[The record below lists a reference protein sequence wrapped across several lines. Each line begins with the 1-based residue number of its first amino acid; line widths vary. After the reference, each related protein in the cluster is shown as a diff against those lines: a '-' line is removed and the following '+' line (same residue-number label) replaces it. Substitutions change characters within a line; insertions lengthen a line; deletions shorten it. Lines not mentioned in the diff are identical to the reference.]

1 MKKAGGG
8 CALSNWEKA
17 FQDYTD
23 GMKYKDIAEKYD
35 VSINTVKSWKSRKWN
50 DMQGATKTKKVA
62 HKKEKVAHKA
72 EPRLVID
79 NDELTEQQ
87 RVFCLLYLRYFN
99 ATKAYQEAYQVN
111 YKSAQSNSYRLMAN
125 DGIKKELTRLK
136 AELQSDIF
144 LDIKDLIREYAKQ
157 AFADIN
163 DFLEFRVVEEPM
175 INMFGEKVR
184 DPETDEVV
192 MKRRNI
198 VEFKDSSEVDGTL
211 IQEVKMGKDGAS
223 LKLMDKQRAMGA
235 LMKYLEGDDLLKAQI
250 EKIKIETER
259 AKAGMGIDEEDGQ
272 DDGFLDALTAEGAEL
287 WPEE

>member
-1 MKKAGGG
+1 M
-8 CALSNWEKA
+8 NWNKIRKE
-17 FQDYTD
+17 FETTD
-23 GMKYKDIAEKYD
+23 ISMAELARKHG
-35 VSINTVKSWKSRKWN
+35 VKPGTLRSRKNREKWGESVATEKKNVATAKRPKMVIEN
-50 DMQGATKTKKVA
+50 D
-62 HKKEKVAHKA
+62 
-72 EPRLVID
+72 D
-79 NDELTEQQ
+79 LTEQQ
-87 RVFCLLYLRYFN
+87 KLFCLLYLKYFN
-99 ATKAYQEAYQVN
+99 ATKAYQEAYQVD
-111 YKSAQSNSYRLMAN
+111 YKTANANAYLLMVN
-125 DGIKKELTRLK
+125 NGVKEELTRLK
-136 AELQSDIF
+136 AELQQDIYI
-144 LDIKDLIREYAKQ
+144 DIKDLIKEYAKQ

-259 AKAGMGIDEEDGQ
+259 AKAGMGIDEEDDQ

-287 WPEE
+287 WAEE